1 MRTQKRN
8 SIYVY
13 YHNKKK
19 RVLLFIYIHNKTKT
33 KKQNKKND
41 CSKCYYLLETL
52 YIHIVENSL
61 ISKKEKEKKKEEER
75 IPNQYI
81 TKS

>member
-19 RVLLFIYIHNKTKT
+19 RVLLFIYIHNKTK
-33 KKQNKKND
+33 KKYFD
-41 CSKCYYLLETL
+41 YSKCYYLLETL
-52 YIHIVENSL
+52 NIHIEDNSL
-61 ISKKEKEKKKEEER
+61 ISKKKKKKKR
-75 IPNQYI
+75 KKNLSQINIISMHY
-81 TKS
+81 